1 MKKTNA
7 MRMLD
12 SANIKYN
19 ILEYEVDEKDLSG
32 VSTAK
37 KLNIN
42 PEQMFKTL
50 VLTNDKKEIIVCCI
64 PVAQELD
71 LKKVAKHFHF
81 KNVEMIAVKQL
92 LNTCGYVRGSCS
104 PIGMKKNF
112 PTCFDET
119 CILFDLIYISG
130 GTKGITLEIKQES
143 LIAFLHA
150 SLDDLCKG

>member
-1 MKKTNA
+1 
-7 MRMLD
+7 
-12 SANIKYN
+12 
-19 ILEYEVDEKDLSG
+19 
-32 VSTAK
+32 
-37 KLNIN
+37 
-42 PEQMFKTL
+42 
-50 VLTNDKKEIIVCCI
+50 
-64 PVAQELD
+64 
-71 LKKVAKHFHF
+71 
-81 KNVEMIAVKQL
+81 MIAVKQL

-150 SLDDLCKG
+150 SLDDLCKGQTLFLNVFCVKY